1 MSFTYPIVLQTPDT
15 RVPML
20 TGQRAGSTHERG
32 QAIIISQENPP
43 PTHHTH
49 GWGMGFVGVQMSV
62 PRPIPQTNPWQ
73 NPWVFKTHDNP

>member
-20 TGQRAGSTHERG
+20 TGQRASSTRERG

-49 GWGMGFVGVQMSV
+49 GGTNVCTLTHTPDKPMAKPMT
-62 PRPIPQTNPWQ
+62 IPSHP
-73 NPWVFKTHDNP
+73 